1 MAYARV
7 SYDPTQRRRFGHCF
21 EGSLAS
27 TVCCEGKL
35 CVSSSN
41 KLSTNRQ
48 TEDNVIYNCIMPD
61 REKVR
66 RSHPTTTTSNPEP
79 SLVFPFRYKA
89 MEDFFTEDIESI
101 LYVAREIS
109 GTSELF
115 LLTVETALIN
125 Q

>member
-1 MAYARV
+1 MVRNEAMAYERG
-7 SYDPTQRRRFGHCF
+7 SYDPTQRRRFGHCLQ
-21 EGSLAS
+21 GSLLS

-35 CVSSSN
+35 CVLSSN
-41 KLSTNRQ
+41 KPSTNRQ
-48 TEDNVIYNCIMPD
+48 TEDNVICTMPD
-61 REKVR
+61 REKVQ

-89 MEDFFTEDIESI
+89 MEDFVTDDIESI

-115 LLTVETALIN
+115 L
-125 Q
+125 